1 MLFYLFAIWAIFCT
15 RFCCTLS
22 CIWLRCLICSFI
34 STILLTSCHNFL
46 LCSIY
51 CYTNILSNDKIYIHS
66 KQFYITNKF
75 LIHKYIV
82 IKKVAN
88 NCYLFLH
95 FIWMHKWQYYFL
107 TINDTV
113 IKTGSLKFLCW
124 FITISNFLILSTV

>member
-51 CYTNILSNDKIYIHS
+51 CYTNIVSNDKIYIHS
-66 KQFYITNKF
+66 MQFYITNKF

-88 NCYLFLH
+88 NCYLFYILSGCTNGN
-95 FIWMHKWQYYFL
+95 
-107 TINDTV
+107 TISSLSMIQL
-113 IKTGSLKFLCW
+113 IKTGSLKFLCL